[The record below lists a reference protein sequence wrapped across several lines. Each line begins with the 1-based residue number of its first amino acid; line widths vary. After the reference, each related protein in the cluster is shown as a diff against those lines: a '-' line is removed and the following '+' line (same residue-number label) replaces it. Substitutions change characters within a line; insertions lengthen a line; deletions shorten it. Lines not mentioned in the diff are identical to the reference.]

1 MIFYVRLIKFKFY
14 FFLLVIIYIMNNIE
28 IENMIVVSGIL
39 LTGVATLGFFAGAYA
54 TGLLG
59 WIIL

>member
-1 MIFYVRLIKFKFY
+1 
-14 FFLLVIIYIMNNIE
+14 MNNIE
-28 IENMIVVSGIL
+28 LENMIVVSGIL

>member
-1 MIFYVRLIKFKFY
+1 MNSIEFEN
-14 FFLLVIIYIMNNIE
+14 LL
-28 IENMIVVSGIL
+28 VVSGIL
-39 LTGVATLGFFAGAYA
+39 VTGVATFGFFAGAYA